1 MLLKQLERNHDF
13 TNLFHNANTGGEEKE
28 EVKN

>member
-13 TNLFHNANTGGEEKE
+13 TNLFHNANVGGEEKE
-28 EVKN
+28 LN